1 MAQINGNLCN
11 LKMKLISSGQI
22 TIVSTSVIHDINE
35 IGVLTYILSLSGLS
49 QVGSDQIQKYFLN
62 RGTLPTPR
70 IVNKGRDI
78 SVRLGRPVTIPCEI
92 MNKGNKQII
101 FRSA

>member
-1 MAQINGNLCN
+1 MYQHIFF
-11 LKMKLISSGQI
+11 SF
-22 TIVSTSVIHDINE
+22 
-35 IGVLTYILSLSGLS
+35 SGLS

-101 FRSA
+101 FQSA